1 MKKEAI
7 IMMIAAAAVTIASCT
22 ADENLPGGGQGDAHP
37 VLDVLGAAIAPTEAA
52 TRAVGTTTVTS
63 GSIGV
68 FLSNTD
74 PADTDPPYVPVSNR
88 KYTYGTPKWTTD
100 KAIYLGGEEAKVCA
114 YYPYSATQATTAVAL
129 TTQGYAAGKD
139 LSYAPCVKV
148 NGGPDKTIDGDVGR
162 HVTFVLK
169 RAYSRAKV
177 EFTRKNYTG
186 TGTVTEIKWQKL
198 PLSATLGIADGT
210 YTALTAGEKV
220 QTVSYTLPATDAL
233 TVKEADELLIAPGKI
248 AEPTAG
254 DKDGLVLVLT
264 IDNKPMTTYLKPSAL
279 SELKAGKYYT
289 FKVNVNGTGI
299 DIAKVELED
308 WQAQTIEDT
317 GNKPFETEPEPQ
329 P

>member
-22 ADENLPGGGQGDAHP
+22 ADENLPGGGDAHP
-37 VLDVLGAAIAPTEAA
+37 VLDVLGAGIAPTEAA
-52 TRAVGTTTVTS
+52 TRAVGTTTVTG

-74 PADTDPPYVPVSNR
+74 PDDTDPPYVPVSNR

-100 KAIYLGGEEAKVCA
+100 KAIYLGGEEANVCA
-114 YYPYSATQATTAVAL
+114 YYPYSATQ
-129 TTQGYAAGKD
+129 GYAADKD

-148 NGGPDKTIDGDVGR
+148 NGGPDRTIDGDVGR

-169 RAYSRAKV
+169 RAYSRARV

-186 TGTVTEIKWQKL
+186 TGKITEIKWEKL

-210 YTALTAGEKV
+210 CSGLTTGDKI

-233 TVKEADELLIAPGKI
+233 TVNEADELLIAPGKI

-254 DKDGLVLVLT
+254 DKEGLVLVLI
-264 IDNKPMTTYLKPSAL
+264 IDNKPMTTCLKPSAL

-299 DIAKVELED
+299 DIARVELED
-308 WQAQTIEDT
+308 WQAQTVEDT
-317 GNKPFETEPEPQ
+317 GNKPFETEPKP
-329 P
+329 

>member
-22 ADENLPGGGQGDAHP
+22 SDENLPGGGDAHP
-37 VLDVLGAAIAPTEAA
+37 VLDVLGAGIAPTEAA

-74 PADTDPPYVPVSNR
+74 PDDTDPPYVPVSNR

-100 KAIYLGGEEAKVCA
+100 KAIYLGGEEANVCA

-129 TTQGYAAGKD
+129 TTQGYAADKD
-139 LSYAPCVKV
+139 LSYAPYIKV
-148 NGGPDKTIDGDVGR
+148 NGGPDKTIDGNVGR

-169 RAYSRAKV
+169 RAYSRARV

-186 TGTVTEIKWQKL
+186 TGKITEIKWQKL

-210 YTALTAGEKV
+210 CSDLTTGEKI
-220 QTVSYTLPATDAL
+220 QTVSYTLPATGAL
-233 TVKEADELLIAPGKI
+233 TVNEADELLIAPGKI
-248 AEPTAG
+248 ADSTAG
-254 DKDGLVLVLT
+254 DKEGLVLVLT
-264 IDNKPMTTYLKPSAL
+264 IDNKPMTTCLKSSAL

-308 WQAQTIEDT
+308 WQAQTVEDT
-317 GNKPFETEPEPQ
+317 GNKPFETEPEP
-329 P
+329 

>member
-22 ADENLPGGGQGDAHP
+22 ADENLPGGGEGDARP
-37 VLDVLGAAIAPTEAA
+37 VLDVLGAGIAPTEAA

-100 KAIYLGGEEAKVCA
+100 KAIYLGGEEANVCA

-129 TTQGYAAGKD
+129 ATQAYAAGKD

-148 NGGPDKTIDGDVGR
+148 NGGPDKTIDGNVGR
-162 HVTFVLK
+162 HVTFVLT
-169 RAYSRAKV
+169 RAYSRGRV
-177 EFTRKNYTG
+177 ELTRKNYTG

-254 DKDGLVLVLT
+254 DKEGLVLVLT
-264 IDNKPMTTYLKPSAL
+264 IDGKPMTTYLKPSAL
-279 SELKAGKYYT
+279 NELKPGKYYT

-299 DIAKVELED
+299 DITKVELED
-308 WQAQTIEDT
+308 WQAQTLEDT
-317 GNKPFETEPEPQ
+317 GNNPFETEPEP
-329 P
+329 